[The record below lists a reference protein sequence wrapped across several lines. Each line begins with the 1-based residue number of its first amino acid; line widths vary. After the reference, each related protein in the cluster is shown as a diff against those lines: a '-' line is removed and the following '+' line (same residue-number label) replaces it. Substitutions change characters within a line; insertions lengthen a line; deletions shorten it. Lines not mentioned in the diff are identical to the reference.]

1 MRRDPRTLLWD
12 ARRAAGQVKS
22 FVDGRSWEDYEADVM
37 LRSAVER
44 QFEIIGEALSQL
56 SRDDSEIARNIPDLP
71 RIVAFRNVL
80 IHAYARVD
88 DSLVWSVATEKL
100 EALLATLN
108 ELLGEGDH
116 R

>member
-22 FVDGRSWEDYEADVM
+22 FVDGRSREDYEADVM

-56 SRDDSEIARNIPDLP
+56 SRDAPEISRDISDVS

-80 IHAYARVD
+80 IHAYCMPGSMTAWCGR
-88 DSLVWSVATEKL
+88 SPRRSWRRCSP
-100 EALLATLN
+100 
-108 ELLGEGDH
+108 